1 MPSVGVWLS
10 VEAITGRI
18 ADVRVNICFLLELVV
33 RDCQQQV
40 DAADTGLYLNAK
52 ALTVKLWSS
61 DRPLSPA
68 VPPSQVR
75 WCDC

>member
-18 ADVRVNICFLLELVV
+18 ADVRVNICFLLELV

-40 DAADTGLYLNAK
+40 NAADTG
-52 ALTVKLWSS
+52 
-61 DRPLSPA
+61 PLLECEGSNCQTLVIRSPA
-68 VPPSQVR
+68 LASSTSKSSSLV
-75 WCDC
+75 